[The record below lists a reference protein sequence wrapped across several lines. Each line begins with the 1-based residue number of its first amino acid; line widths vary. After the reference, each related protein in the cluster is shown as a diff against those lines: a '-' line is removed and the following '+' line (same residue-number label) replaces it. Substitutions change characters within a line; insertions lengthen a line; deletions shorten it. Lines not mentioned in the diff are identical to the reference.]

1 MAGTIKR
8 KMNSITDIQI
18 LDIPKIHDT
27 RGNLSVIEGNVI
39 PFAMKR
45 VYYLYDVPSGAE
57 RGGHSHK
64 EQQEFLV
71 ALSGS
76 FDVVLTD
83 GQQKKTVTLNKPN
96 EGLLIPNG
104 IWRELENFS
113 SGSVCLVIASD
124 VFEEAD
130 YIRDYNAFLLSK
142 N

>member
-1 MAGTIKR
+1 MTTVANIK
-8 KMNSITDIQI
+8 I
-18 LDIPKIHDT
+18 LPIPKIQDV
-27 RGNLSVIEGNVI
+27 RGNLSVIEGDVI

-64 EQQEFLV
+64 VQQEFLV

-76 FDVVLTD
+76 FTVVLTD
-83 GQQKKTVTLNKPN
+83 GKDKISVTLNKPN
-96 EGLLIPNG
+96 EGLWIPNG

-113 SGSVCLVIASD
+113 SGSICLVIASD
-124 VFEEAD
+124 IFEEAD
-130 YIRDYNAFLLSK
+130 YIRDYNEFLLSK

>member
-1 MAGTIKR
+1 MKMTSINDAITIE
-8 KMNSITDIQI
+8 
-18 LDIPKIHDT
+18 IPKVHDT
-27 RGNLSVIEGNVI
+27 RGNLSVIENDVI
-39 PFAMKR
+39 PFAVKR
-45 VYYLYDVPSGAE
+45 VYYLYDVPSGSR

-76 FDVVLTD
+76 FDVVLND
-83 GQQKKTVTLNKPN
+83 GSEQKTATLNRPN
-96 EGLLIPNG
+96 QGLLIPSG

-113 SGSVCLVIASD
+113 SGSVCLVIASE

-130 YIRDYNAFLLSK
+130 YIRDFEAFLSSK